1 MPHPDRHPILGVIT
15 VCINKKAVIGL
26 GAVAVAV
33 LLLKP
38 GWFAAALPL
47 LILALCPLSM
57 VFMMRGM
64 NSGQGKGRAGSACG
78 MGGTA
83 RKTGT
88 SSTDTT
94 DLDEQIS
101 ALQAELRDLKAAQ
114 ARRGG
119 VTAAEAQE
127 AVDLTK
133 DTGPDART

>member
-1 MPHPDRHPILGVIT
+1 M
-15 VCINKKAVIGL
+15 CINRKALIGL

-57 VFMMRGM
+57 IFMMRGM
-64 NSGQGKGRAGSACG
+64 KGDQGKGQAGSACG

-83 RKTGT
+83 HKTGT
-88 SSTDTT
+88 SSTSSTN
-94 DLDEQIS
+94 LDVQIS
-101 ALQAELRDLKAAQ
+101 ALQSELRDLKAAQ
-114 ARRGG
+114 ARRNG

-133 DTGPDART
+133 DTGPDARA